1 MKSAAKELRPR
12 KIRVNTI
19 CPCGIKTEMLAN
31 QAVKAIEGDAIN
43 KLPDYLMLP
52 DKIAS
57 IVVALLSDSMQYI
70 SGVAIDVDEAKT
82 WED

>member
-1 MKSAAKELRPR
+1 
-12 KIRVNTI
+12 
-19 CPCGIKTEMLAN
+19 MLAN
-31 QAVKAIEGDAIN
+31 QAIKAIRSDAIN
-43 KLPDYLMLP
+43 ELPDYLMLP

>member
-1 MKSAAKELRPR
+1 
-12 KIRVNTI
+12 
-19 CPCGIKTEMLAN
+19 
-31 QAVKAIEGDAIN
+31 
-43 KLPDYLMLP
+43 MLP